1 MVGESEALTL
11 VNPTVQKYGDEASK
25 GRSRARRLDSLAGK
39 TIGLLW
45 NAKPFGDVALR
56 TVQRRL
62 EDMYDDIEFRF
73 YSGNQ
78 PHAKRLLDKAQAEC
92 DAFVL
97 CTADCGGCCLWAVHD
112 AIEME
117 KVGKPAVVIVSHGF
131 ETNALA
137 AADAFSMRDFAY
149 VVVPRVYNNLST
161 KEAEMQTEPIIDD
174 IVKALTDVNEV
185 DREGDATSFGRVK
198 PSSKQE
204 FVYSEGDSYE
214 NFLAFNR
221 EFLDRDWGD
230 GFLLHPP
237 TRNAVTEMT
246 SMVDGQPDDVVCM
259 LPPGNG
265 EATVALVAANAVMA
279 GCKPAELPVVMAA
292 LRAIARNGAIAMSIV
307 LTSTSAHACF
317 IVVNGPLGR
326 QLGING
332 KRACLGPGKQNEV
345 NLRIGRAVVLCLKNI
360 GRWYPGVLDLDT
372 IGTSRKFINVIAENE
387 EENPWEPYHVSLGFD
402 APADTVTTFWSSG
415 EWDVSIQGH
424 KDADAVG
431 SRHRLVQ
438 RRHQRD
444 GLHRDPARYL
454 AAGCRGQDH
463 RAGDVRPTAAAD
475 TAARAAAGRCRLLQ
489 AGPRAAV
496 LGVGPRADRTDHRA
510 AVQAARGWQHPAGV
524 RVDVPAFAGGAA
536 HADGA
541 GHRAAGGLHDRR
553 GGQRPRQGS
562 AHADACAAIH
572 RAHHEYAGRVI
583 GQRRDRNAMADN
595 TAVDTVIQKMNA
607 VVATDGGRL
616 TLESYDA
623 DGDHNLVVRYEA
635 KPNEECA
642 TCSITSDLVS
652 SFLADSM
659 TSHGLPIGEVIVN
672 EVPITS

>member
-1 MVGESEALTL
+1 VVDESALTL

-25 GRSRARRLDSLAGK
+25 GGSRARRLDTLAGK
-39 TIGLLW
+39 TVGLLW

-62 EDMYDDIEFRF
+62 EDMYGDIEFRF
-73 YSGNQ
+73 YNGNQ
-78 PHAKRLLDKAQAEC
+78 PHSKRLLDKAESEC

-117 KVGKPAVVIVSHGF
+117 KAGKPAVVIVSHGF

-149 VVVPRVYNNLST
+149 VVVPKVYNNLSI

-174 IVKALTDVNEV
+174 IVKALTDVNVV

-198 PSSKQE
+198 PSSKVE
-204 FVYSEGDSYE
+204 FLYNEGNSYD

-237 TRNAVTEMT
+237 TRNAIAEML

-279 GCKPAELPVVMAA
+279 GCKPAEMPVVMAA

-372 IGTSRKFINVIAENE
+372 IGTSRKFINVITENE
-387 EENPWEPYHVSLGFD
+387 EENPWEPYHVSQGFD
-402 APADTVTTFWSSG
+402 GPADTVTTFWSSG

-424 KDADAVG
+424 KDAEQ
-431 SRHRLVQ
+431 L
-438 RRHQRD
+438 
-444 GLHRDPARYL
+444 
-454 AAGCRGQDH
+454 
-463 RAGDVRPTAAAD
+463 
-475 TAARAAAGRCRLLQ
+475 ARAIGSYSGGTNAMGYIGTLHGVSLPDAEGKTTVPATFGRLLLLT
-489 AGPRAAV
+489 P
-496 LGVGPRADRTDHRA
+496 P
-510 AVQAARGWQHPAGV
+510 
-524 RVDVPAFAGGAA
+524 
-536 HADGA
+536 HAQP
-541 GHRAAGGLHDRR
+541 L
-553 GGQRPRQGS
+553 
-562 AHADACAAIH
+562 ADAGYSKQDLE
-572 RAHHEYAGRVI
+572 RLFWELGHEPIERIIEPLYKLHEGGNTRPEYEWMFQLSPEEQRTRTAPVI
-583 GQRRDRNAMADN
+583 ERPEDY
-595 TAVDTVIQKMNA
+595 TI
-607 VVATDGGRL
+607 VVAGSVRAKDLLMPTRVQPYTERITNTPDG
-616 TLESYDA
+616 T
-623 DGDHNLVVRYEA
+623 
-635 KPNEECA
+635 
-642 TCSITSDLVS
+642 
-652 SFLADSM
+652 
-659 TSHGLPIGEVIVN
+659 
-672 EVPITS
+672 